1 MPRRSIRKTRKRRS
15 EEEYRGIDRIS
26 SLPISILCRILS
38 FLPTKTCVHMSL
50 ISRKWRNFWKNLQVF
65 DFRDNSSYHLYDRDN
80 AERFM
85 LFTVFVNTVLAL
97 CRSNVVQK
105 FRLHCYHK
113 QDDLFCAYSIDS
125 WISAAIGPN
134 LEEFHLTLLTTGVY
148 NLPLKLFSCSNL
160 VSLSLDGY
168 IGLQLQDSSKIC
180 LPSLKLLHLLD
191 MGDLDLNSMSV
202 LLSGCPIL
210 EHLKLVFCP
219 KSLAKLRVSSFSLTW
234 LTILVENHVG
244 ACLEIDAPNLK
255 YLSLT
260 NITFS
265 NVAAIGNLRNVQ
277 EACLDVFSTPKS
289 GSVEPLLNLLRAVS
303 RTKHLELCSSTTK
316 WQCAFLASLSR

>member
-1 MPRRSIRKTRKRRS
+1 M
-15 EEEYRGIDRIS
+15 Y
-26 SLPISILCRILS
+26 
-38 FLPTKTCVHMSL
+38 
-50 ISRKWRNFWKNLQVF
+50 
-65 DFRDNSSYHLYDRDN
+65 
-80 AERFM
+80 
-85 LFTVFVNTVLAL
+85 
-97 CRSNVVQK
+97 
-105 FRLHCYHK
+105 
-113 QDDLFCAYSIDS
+113 
-125 WISAAIGPN
+125 
-134 LEEFHLTLLTTGVY
+134 
-148 NLPLKLFSCSNL
+148 
-160 VSLSLDGY
+160 LSLNGY

-180 LPSLKLLHLLD
+180 LPSLKVLHLLD

-219 KSLAKLRVSSFSLTW
+219 KSLAKLRVSSFSLKW

-277 EACLDVFSTPKS
+277 EACLDVFFTPKS

-316 WQCAFLASLSR
+316 VTEFFILCIIRCFVLVIIK

>member
-1 MPRRSIRKTRKRRS
+1 M
-15 EEEYRGIDRIS
+15 Y
-26 SLPISILCRILS
+26 
-38 FLPTKTCVHMSL
+38 
-50 ISRKWRNFWKNLQVF
+50 
-65 DFRDNSSYHLYDRDN
+65 
-80 AERFM
+80 
-85 LFTVFVNTVLAL
+85 
-97 CRSNVVQK
+97 
-105 FRLHCYHK
+105 
-113 QDDLFCAYSIDS
+113 
-125 WISAAIGPN
+125 
-134 LEEFHLTLLTTGVY
+134 
-148 NLPLKLFSCSNL
+148 
-160 VSLSLDGY
+160 LSLDGY

-180 LPSLKLLHLLD
+180 LQSLKVLHLLD

-210 EHLKLVFCP
+210 EHLKLFFCP
-219 KSLAKLRVSSFSLTW
+219 KSLAKLRVSSFSLKW

-316 WQCAFLASLSR
+316 VTEFFIICIICCFVLVIINNYMCVCLVHSCYLLHN